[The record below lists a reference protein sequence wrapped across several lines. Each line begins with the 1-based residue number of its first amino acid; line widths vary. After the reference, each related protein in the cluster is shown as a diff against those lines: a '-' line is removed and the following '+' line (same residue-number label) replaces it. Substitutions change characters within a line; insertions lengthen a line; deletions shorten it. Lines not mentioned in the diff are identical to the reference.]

1 MKTRYDAYLLEWNIP
16 HEVTLFIKSNYN
28 ESVLNIFDFKPN
40 FVIKY
45 LLAEC
50 YIECNEQNEIFALRI
65 ITMLFYV
72 TKYFK
77 ILLMNY

>member
-1 MKTRYDAYLLEWNIP
+1 MKTRYDVYSLEWNIP

-28 ESVLNIFDFKPN
+28 ESVLNNSKIL